1 MSEDIED
8 SQQQSCAD
16 SQETIVFQSS
26 RFGEFEVP
34 VASLIDFPVGVIGF
48 PRHARFVLLEHKA
61 PFSWLHSV
69 DDPDRAFVV
78 VDGFEFGDQY
88 VIDAPYGNGVIA
100 LQEGD
105 DFAVLVII
113 TVRPDP
119 KDTTANLKAPLFV
132 NLKNRKGV
140 QVIFDDPRF
149 STRFPLY
156 SILTPDE
163 PEKGLTDRD
172 DAMQTGSKVATSD
185 DVESKE

>member
-1 MSEDIED
+1 
-8 SQQQSCAD
+8 
-16 SQETIVFQSS
+16 
-26 RFGEFEVP
+26 
-34 VASLIDFPVGVIGF
+34 
-48 PRHARFVLLEHKA
+48 LEHKA

-69 DDPDRAFVV
+69 DDPDLAFVV

-88 VIDAPYGNGVIA
+88 VIDAPYGDGVIA

-156 SILTPDE
+156 SVLTQNE
-163 PEKGLTDRD
+163 EVAQQGESPEKAHSG
-172 DAMQTGSKVATSD
+172 ANPTSD
-185 DVESKE
+185 ESESKK